1 MKKNKI
7 TGQQLKFIIN
17 MISITIF
24 AVAYLYV
31 YTGYMKKTEA
41 AYNEI
46 DSTKQSIEE
55 LNTQLSE
62 EETVL
67 QEMEEVNNQMQT
79 IIDSFPVDIAKEDNL
94 LFIEQMQ
101 KVLNIK
107 FTSINVTDSTPVYE
121 TILPIRNEDGTEV
134 DQMIR
139 NATSNNIAA
148 STNTTLASIN
158 SEDNTSTNTDKQ
170 TASLEETDGTIAE
183 GTENSNTTVG
193 QTGTNIA
200 TETTTATQLQVMQGT
215 QSSITMNFGATY
227 KEFKKLV
234 DYIANYPDKTVIDS
248 VSVSYDN
255 TTGNLTGSL
264 VLKRFALTGTGK
276 VYQIPMIEDINIG
289 TDNIFGTDTDK
300 KDDESSVD
308 KQSETLPE

>member
-1 MKKNKI
+1 MKNKKI
-7 TGQQLKFIIN
+7 TGQQVKFIIN
-17 MISITIF
+17 MISIAIF
-24 AVAYLYV
+24 VVAYFYV

-46 DSTKQSIEE
+46 NSTKQSIEE
-55 LNTQLSE
+55 LKTQLSE
-62 EETVL
+62 EDVVR
-67 QEMEEVNNQMQT
+67 QDMAEVNNQMQT

-101 KVLNIK
+101 KVLDIN

-134 DQMIR
+134 VQAVTD
-139 NATSNNIAA
+139 ATTTDSTASNP
-148 STNTTLASIN
+148 TLDSIN
-158 SEDNTSTNTDKQ
+158 SEDNTSATTDNQ
-170 TASLEETDGTIAE
+170 TASLEETE
-183 GTENSNTTVG
+183 GNITEDTTNSDTTAG
-193 QTGTNIA
+193 QTVTDTA
-200 TETTTATQLQVMQGT
+200 TATQLQVMQGT
-215 QSSITMNFGATY
+215 QSSITMNFQATY

-276 VYQIPMIEDINIG
+276 VYEIPMIEDISIG

-300 KDDESSVD
+300 NDDESTAD
-308 KQSETLPE
+308 KQSETPIEQ